1 LTSLSHS
8 PPLHWARIL
17 TAGLIATMIVL
28 VLATLMLFDT
38 YSRQRALLSASIRN
52 TGWVSYQA
60 QLEFVK
66 ARAQFD
72 LVMLEASPEAL
83 KRLKLRI
90 ELLRSRLP
98 LLYNKKEIV
107 VEDILAFKDELKSFE
122 TRLDRMSDEVASL
135 PQDQEEV
142 RAALNAWIVELEP
155 LGRALQKVMMASI
168 AYNEGVFQ
176 LERELAEDPAIVP
189 FLLLIL
195 TGAALALVV
204 VLESRRDRQRFSAL
218 LTAQSEARAMEA
230 NLRAA
235 IEAMPAATLI
245 VDPADESVG
254 FYNAGAV
261 ELIGPTAGAAEWSRF
276 VRATLEAATDHNG
289 RPWGMLTMGFVRAQ
303 GDIVSLRGA
312 VCSVVWEGRPQ
323 VLIVLADT
331 SRARAAELQVM
342 QAAKLATL
350 GEMATAIA
358 HELNQPLSVIKMAVA
373 NAHRLLLSGAPTE
386 SVLAK
391 LDRIG
396 AQVDRAKRITDQV
409 RRYGR
414 MPSDQRTPFPIRHA
428 VEVASGFV
436 AEQYRASDIR
446 LSLQLDVPAELQVIG
461 DQTMFEQVI
470 VNLLVNARD
479 AYESAGLRGS
489 PAGVWVRA
497 DYDPAVGVRIDV
509 EDGAGGVPEAI
520 LPKIFEPFITTKS
533 AERGTGLGLSVAR
546 NVVRD
551 MHGTL
556 SVQNVR
562 GGARFTIIVPV
573 SSAAAR
579 LDAA

>member
-1 LTSLSHS
+1 MISLFHKL
-8 PPLHWARIL
+8 PLGWARIL

-28 VLATLMLFDT
+28 VVATLMLFDT
-38 YSRQRALLSASIRN
+38 YSRQRALLSESIRN

-66 ARAQFD
+66 TRAQFD
-72 LVMLEASPEAL
+72 LSMLESNPEIL
-83 KRLKLRI
+83 NRLKLRI

-98 LLYNKKEIV
+98 LLYNKSEIV
-107 VEDILAFKDELKSFE
+107 VDDILAFKEELQSFE
-122 TRLDRMSDEVASL
+122 ARLDQMSDQVATL
-135 PQDQEEV
+135 PREQAELRE
-142 RAALNAWIVELEP
+142 ALTVWITDLEP
-155 LGRALQKVMMASI
+155 LGRALQKVMMASV
-168 AYNEGVFQ
+168 AYNEGVFK
-176 LERELAEDPAIVP
+176 LEREMAEDPAIVP
-189 FLLLIL
+189 FLLLLL
-195 TGAALALVV
+195 TGAALAVV
-204 VLESRRDRQRFSAL
+204 VVYESRRDRQRFSAL
-218 LTAQSEARAMEA
+218 VTAQSEARAMEA

-245 VDPADESVG
+245 IDPADETVG
-254 FYNAGAV
+254 FFNAYAL
-261 ELIGPTAGAAEWSRF
+261 ELVGQTADAAEWSRF
-276 VRATLEAATDHNG
+276 VRAVLEAATDNNG
-289 RPWGMLTMGFVRAQ
+289 RPWGMLTMAFVRAQ
-303 GDIVSLRGA
+303 GDIVSMRGA
-312 VCSVVWEGRPQ
+312 VCGVVWEGRQQ

-331 SRARAAELQVM
+331 TRARAAELQVM

-373 NAHRLLLSGAPTE
+373 NAHRLLVSGAPLE
-386 SVLAK
+386 AAIAK
-391 LDRIG
+391 LDRIS

-414 MPSDQRTPFPIRHA
+414 MPSDLKTPFLVRHA
-428 VEVASGFV
+428 LELASGFV

-446 LSLQLDVPAELQVIG
+446 LSLQLDLPAELQVLG

-479 AYESAGLRGS
+479 AYESAGIRGS
-489 PAGVWVRA
+489 GAGVWVRA
-497 DYDPAVGVRIDV
+497 EYDTSVGVRIEV
-509 EDGAGGVPEAI
+509 EDAAGGVPEAI
-520 LPKIFEPFITTKS
+520 LPQIFEAFVTTKS

-551 MHGTL
+551 MRGTL

-573 SSAAAR
+573 SSAVAHQ
-579 LDAA
+579 DAA